1 MLELVLIVGAILIVC
16 VTVVI
21 LNVAI
26 MRAEDDVR
34 ETEDIVEVIDE

>member
-16 VTVVI
+16 VTVAL

-26 MRAEDDVR
+26 MRAEDDIR
-34 ETEDIVEVIDE
+34 EPEDLTEVIDE